1 MTLDDEL
8 SNTSRMRFQSSGRK
22 EEYKPKHKKKKRES
36 DEEEELVHQLKD
48 MMKNPKSDNHSSRS
62 FDSDN

>member
-1 MTLDDEL
+1 
-8 SNTSRMRFQSSGRK
+8 MRFQSSGRK

>member
-22 EEYKPKHKKKKRES
+22 EEYKPKPKKKKREED
-36 DEEEELVHQLKD
+36 DEEEIGIQVLKD
-48 MMKNPKSDNHSSRS
+48 MMKN
-62 FDSDN
+62 